1 MTLVGGG
8 GGGGW
13 FEVTLSSKHSC
24 LFPPPLP
31 LSFSGYLLEVLNRS
45 EVALQDVYGPQLGPL
60 YTQNSLV
67 FSDLYMELRRY
78 CRTANVNLEEALN
91 DFWARLL
98 ERLFNQANKQYIIG
112 MPSFFHMTFW
122 FGHKVILCLILMSH
136 VYLLT
141 TRLGFRIYIYILYV
155 QSCL

>member
-1 MTLVGGG
+1 
-8 GGGGW
+8 
-13 FEVTLSSKHSC
+13 
-24 LFPPPLP
+24 

-98 ERLFNQANKQYIIG
+98 EKLFNQANKQYIIG
-112 MPSFFHMTFW
+112 MPSST
-122 FGHKVILCLILMSH
+122 
-136 VYLLT
+136 
-141 TRLGFRIYIYILYV
+141 
-155 QSCL
+155 